1 MSLIKTTEEVQEF
14 LPVTSGFD
22 YSAVLPFVDIV
33 TREIIKILGKEQYDD
48 LNDYYEADIG
58 GIPAYDSLL
67 PYAQRP
73 LAFFAF
79 IQGFDVFNVSIGNN
93 GFGIINSGN
102 IAPASKQRTDALLQ
116 NFKDNA
122 YNGLEMLLVFLE
134 ENKADYVSWESS
146 DAYALQYKYLINSAL
161 MFDKLY
167 PINESR
173 LTFLN
178 WRREMADIEKLQ
190 IEPIISTELLAE
202 LKTQIKADTV
212 SAKNAIILPT
222 LQKGLAYITAGN
234 KEDKQ
239 AYVKKGELYINTV
252 QTLINSA
259 PDDYSTF
266 KNSSIYVVDKVAQ
279 DFEND
284 PDSNLIMFGR

>member
-1 MSLIKTTEEVQEF
+1 MSLIKNIAEVQQY

-22 YSAVLPFVDIV
+22 YSAVLPFVDTV
-33 TREIIKILGKEQYDD
+33 TREIIKILGKEQYDE
-48 LNDYYEADIG
+48 LNAYYEANLG
-58 GIPAYDSLL
+58 GIPAYDALL
-67 PYAQRP
+67 HYAQRP

-122 YNGLEMLLVFLE
+122 YNSIEMLLVFLE
-134 ENKADYVSWESS
+134 ENKADYELWKTS
-146 DAYALQYKYLINSAL
+146 DAYALQYRYLITSAL

-178 WRREMADIEKLQ
+178 YRHEMADVEKLQ
-190 IEPIISTELLAE
+190 IEPIISAELLAE
-202 LKTQIKADTV
+202 LKTQIQEDTV
-212 SAKNAIILPT
+212 SEKNAIILPS
-222 LQKGLAYITAGN
+222 LQTGLAYITAGTMEN
-234 KEDKQ
+234 KP
-239 AYVKKGELYINTV
+239 AYIKKGEWYINTV
-252 QTLINSA
+252 QTLINAA
-259 PDDYSTF
+259 PDDYPTF
-266 KNSSIYVVDKVAQ
+266 KNSSIYVEYKVAQ

-284 PDSNLIMFGR
+284 PESNLAIFG